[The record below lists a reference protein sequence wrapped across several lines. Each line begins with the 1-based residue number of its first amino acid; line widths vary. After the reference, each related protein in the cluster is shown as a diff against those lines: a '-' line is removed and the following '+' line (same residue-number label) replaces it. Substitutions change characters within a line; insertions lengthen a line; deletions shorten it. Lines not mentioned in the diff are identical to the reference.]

1 MHVQPPDGPEPDSE
15 SGSGPASESEV
26 EARAESAV
34 EPGLRRRKKEQT
46 RNRLREG
53 AAELFAARGFAGT
66 TVADIAAC
74 ANVSERTFFR
84 YFDSKEA
91 LLLPDMALLF
101 EYVEAALAARP
112 LEEEPLSAIC
122 SALLTVVEPFAAST
136 LTALTHPIEGAE
148 PLIAAHLV
156 GAFAA
161 FEDRLTLLIE
171 QRLPRDAPDA
181 DLRAAVIAGAAMSS
195 VRAVLRTQRRRR
207 QAGTVTDSVPAHLL
221 LHSFGILHEIGTP
234 AS

>member
-1 MHVQPPDGPEPDSE
+1 M
-15 SGSGPASESEV
+15 
-26 EARAESAV
+26 
-34 EPGLRRRKKEQT
+34 RRRKKELT
-46 RNRLREG
+46 RTRLREG
-53 AAELFAARGFAGT
+53 AAALFAARGFAGT

-91 LLLPDMALLF
+91 LLLPDMNLLF
-101 EYVEAALAARP
+101 EYVEAALATRP
-112 LEEEPLSAIC
+112 HEEDPLGAIC
-122 SALLTVVEPFAAST
+122 NALLTAAQPFAAST

-148 PLIAAHLV
+148 PLIAARLV
-156 GAFAA
+156 EAFAA
-161 FEDRLTLLIE
+161 FEDRLTLLVE
-171 QRLPRDAPDA
+171 RRLPRDAPDA

-207 QAGTVTDSVPAHLL
+207 QAGTVTDAAPAHLL
-221 LHSFGILHEIGTP
+221 VRSFDILHEIGTT

>member
-1 MHVQPPDGPEPDSE
+1 MRADPLDETTGTET
-15 SGSGPASESEV
+15 GT
-26 EARAESAV
+26 EAETGT
-34 EPGLRRRKKEQT
+34 ETGLRRRKKEQT
-46 RNRLREG
+46 RSRLREG

-91 LLLPDMALLF
+91 LLLPDMTLLF

-112 LEEEPLSAIC
+112 REEDPLDAIC
-122 SALLTVVEPFAAST
+122 NALLTAAQPFAAST

-148 PLIAAHLV
+148 PLIAARLV
-156 GAFAA
+156 EAFAD

-171 QRLPRDAPDA
+171 QRLPAGTPDA
-181 DLRAAVIAGAAMSS
+181 DLRAAVIAGAAMSA
-195 VRAVLRTQRRRR
+195 VRAVLRTRRRRR
-207 QAGTVTDSVPAHLL
+207 QAGTDTGADAAPAQLL
-221 LHSFGILHEIGTP
+221 ISSFGILHEIGTT